1 MPTANGLRPRT
12 RLLSRLRR
20 PRTLLLVGIFVV
32 GVYVTSFFL
41 IVRVFEV
48 DGDRPTCLLWTSRS
62 QALNTVGLVAYYP
75 LVKLVEVDPRFGY
88 IHPMLPEDVRHGWGP
103 CLGVYLLQVLVI
115 QRLS

>member
-1 MPTANGLRPRT
+1 MPTANRLGTQT

-20 PRTLLLVGIFVV
+20 PRTLLLVGIIVV

-48 DGDRPTCLLWTSRS
+48 DGDGPTCLLWTSRS
-62 QALNTVGLVAYYP
+62 QPLNTVGLVAYYP
-75 LVKLVEVDPRFGY
+75 LVKLVQVSPHVEY
-88 IHPMLPEDVRHGWGP
+88 MHPILPEDVPFLGGP